1 MKKLIV
7 MILVVATALVVGLAT
22 TQADILIATAGP
34 MTGQYASFGQQMK
47 DGAEMAGWAYK
58 VAGRRIDGCEF
69 ADVAGSVQVWR

>member
-1 MKKLIV
+1 MC
-7 MILVVATALVVGLAT
+7 AAE
-22 TQADILIATAGP
+22 
-34 MTGQYASFGQQMK
+34 